1 MQRVFLK
8 RTRFELD
15 DLINSSEMGEELDIV
30 DIPVPSTKFSIDK
43 AKSRSF
49 QTPFNSLISPRSLD
63 TISEEDSTVPLTE
76 RK

>member
-8 RTRFELD
+8 RNRFELD
-15 DLINSSEMGEELDIV
+15 DIINSSEMGEELDIV

-43 AKSRSF
+43 RKSRSF
-49 QTPFNSLISPRSLD
+49 QSPLNSLISPRRLD
-63 TISEEDSTVPLTE
+63 IISEEDSMISLTE